1 MGKKNLTTLLI
12 LSITLI
18 IFPLVITNSY
28 YISTMVFVGIHGI
41 IAIGLSLLMGY
52 AGQISIGHAAFFGI
66 GAYTSAVLTSKFG
79 FHPWVAFLMG
89 ILLSSLVAVIIG
101 IPSLKLKGH
110 YLAMATLGFGEITY
124 IVFNELT
131 ELTGGP
137 PGLGDIPRIS
147 IAGFMMNTDV
157 KYYFFV
163 WGFLLL
169 ILLISLNLIHSR
181 IGRALR
187 SIHGSEIA
195 ANAMGVDTST
205 LKTQIFVISAIFG
218 SIAGSLYTHYVT
230 FVSPSTFSLSF
241 SILLV
246 MMVVIGGM
254 HSVWGALIGAGIL
267 TIMPEFLRA
276 FEDFEILV
284 YGAILLLIM
293 IFLPKGLVGG
303 LENLVERLST
313 HPRS

>member
-28 YISTMVFVGIHGI
+28 YISIMVFVGIHGI

-52 AGQISIGHAAFFGI
+52 AGQISIGHAAFFGL

-89 ILLSSLVAVIIG
+89 ILLSSVVAVIIG

-124 IVFNELT
+124 IVFNALT

-147 IAGFMMNTDV
+147 FAGYMMNTDV

-169 ILLISLNLIHSR
+169 ILVISLNLINSR

-195 ANAMGVDTST
+195 ANAMGVDTSR

-254 HSVWGALIGAGIL
+254 HSVWGALIGAGLL

-276 FEDFEILV
+276 LEDFEILV
-284 YGAILLLIM
+284 YGTILLLIM

-303 LENLVERLST
+303 LEHLFERLIG
-313 HPRS
+313 HPRR

>member
-1 MGKKNLTTLLI
+1 MGKKN
-12 LSITLI
+12 SITISILAIGVI
-18 IFPLVITNSY
+18 IFPLIVTNTY

-52 AGQISIGHAAFFGI
+52 AGQISIGHAAFFGL
-66 GAYTSAVLTSKFG
+66 GAYSSAVLTSKFG
-79 FHPWVAFLMG
+79 FHPWGAFFIG
-89 ILLSSLVAVIIG
+89 ILLSSGVALAIG
-101 IPSLKLKGH
+101 IPSLKLRGH
-110 YLAMATLGFGEITY
+110 YLAMATLGFGEIIY

-137 PGLGDIPRIS
+137 PGIGDIPGIS
-147 IAGFMMNTDV
+147 LAGYAINTDA

-163 WGFLLL
+163 WAFLFL
-169 ILLISLNLIHSR
+169 ILILSLNLIHSR

-187 SIHGSEIA
+187 SIHDSEVA
-195 ANAMGVDTST
+195 ANAMGVNTSG
-205 LKTQIFVISAIFG
+205 LKTQVFVISAVFG

-230 FVSPSTFSLSF
+230 FVSPSSFSLFF

-254 HSVWGALIGAGIL
+254 HSIWGALIGAGLL

-276 FEDFEILV
+276 FKDFDILV
-284 YGAILLLIM
+284 YGSVLLLIM

-303 LENLVERLST
+303 LEYLFNRLI
-313 HPRS
+313 R